1 MLYTYILCGLQV
13 IIKDMISK
21 SVIAQFKAHKSP
33 ISALSFDP
41 SGMLLVTASI
51 QGHNIN
57 VFRIMPRSTASF
69 VHLFRLQRGFTHA
82 VIQDISF
89 SNDSGLIVIS
99 SSRGTSHMFEIDP
112 HRVGKLRFLYRRL
125 IG

>member
-1 MLYTYILCGLQV
+1 MQV
-13 IIKDMISK
+13 IIKDIISK

-57 VFRIMPRSTASF
+57 VFRIMPITSAHSDATGAASF
-69 VHLFRLQRGFTHA
+69 VHLFRLQRGFTNA
-82 VIQDISF
+82 VCRETFFTKKSDVF
-89 SNDSGLIVIS
+89 D
-99 SSRGTSHMFEIDP
+99 
-112 HRVGKLRFLYRRL
+112 
-125 IG
+125 